1 MPNSECAWDPAKHGG
16 KPCPKHGGGLW
27 DENILTRN
35 EKLKKSGYSKE
46 DLEDEDLKEDFDPES
61 SSVTRNEINEETR
74 YREENLSEEQHK
86 YIEELNNQLPEEL
99 LPIFAKMAVE
109 SYKIMVDSKNSDYTR
124 GMRRVRVSPRF
135 LEGDEDHWNQNL
147 YFKGQVYYHEL
158 GHAVDN
164 ILCEG
169 NYQFIY
175 ASSTYRSKKTDK
187 TLHETIKL
195 ERRSF
200 DEIKIAN
207 IRFDVKNEY
216 IDKAREALGDLFDA
230 YVEARRA
237 AMLESSNGARLTE
250 EIEKY
255 FKEHY
260 PDKDFEKAKKGFKE
274 YYSRGT
280 ASFMHDYCILSD
292 IASSKWFETDDYGS
306 KNKGFGLGH
315 SESYYQS
322 RPFDGLGSEFFANAF
337 TCICR
342 GNKKAIEVTRK
353 YFPKS
358 VEVFEEII
366 EEMKK

>member
-1 MPNSECAWDPAKHGG
+1 MPNSECSWDPAKHGG

-35 EKLKKSGYSKE
+35 EKLKNSGYSKE

-61 SSVTRNEINEETR
+61 SSVTRNEINEEIK
-74 YREENLSEEQHK
+74 YKEKNLSEEQRK

-99 LPIFAKMAVE
+99 LPIFEKMANQ
-109 SYKIMVDSKNSDYTR
+109 SYEIVVDKKSDYTR
-124 GMRRVRVSPRF
+124 GMRRVRVSPEF
-135 LEGDEDHWNQNL
+135 LEGDEDHWNKNV

-169 NYQFIY
+169 NYQFLY
-175 ASSTYRSKKTDK
+175 ASSAYKSKKTDK

-200 DEIKIAN
+200 DETKIAN
-207 IRFDVKNEY
+207 ILFDVKNEY
-216 IDKAREALGDLFDA
+216 IQKAKEALGDLFDA
-230 YVEARRA
+230 YTEAMRIA
-237 AMLESSNGARLTE
+237 STSNDIATWSAETE
-250 EIEKY
+250 KA
-255 FKEHY
+255 FKEKF

-274 YYSRGT
+274 YYNRGA

-306 KNKGFGLGH
+306 KNRGFGLGH
-315 SESYYQS
+315 SESYYQL
-322 RPFDGLGSEFFANAF
+322 RPYDGLGTEFFANAF
-337 TCICR
+337 ACICR
-342 GNKKAIEVTRK
+342 RNKKAIEVTRK